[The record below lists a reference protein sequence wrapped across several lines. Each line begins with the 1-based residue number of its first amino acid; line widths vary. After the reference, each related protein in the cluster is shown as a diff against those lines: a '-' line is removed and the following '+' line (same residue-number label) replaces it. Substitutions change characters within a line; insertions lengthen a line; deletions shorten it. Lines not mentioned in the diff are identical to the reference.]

1 MEVKCREC
9 SVIRLARCYSVYR
22 KTMRL
27 LFRLGL
33 LLAGAV
39 STSYAGQRVVEDA
52 GRLILEDSSGTRTV
66 LTKGGHDSDPW
77 TSPDGRSVLFI
88 RHAPDDV
95 FQTSVYE
102 LTLPTQALHLI
113 YAGPARYEGRESS
126 YFGRPEFDDS
136 HETLYLLSSE
146 AATFGTLFSV
156 RLADGTARM
165 ISDRVVSYDVV
176 GCGKF
181 HGDLIAL
188 KRFDSDILGLPYFL
202 YWLYSASGEDL
213 GLAGAGELDEGE
225 LLAGFCDGL
234 QPIEPLPPSVTIIP
248 TDAIS
253 VSASEMERRLITRV
267 EPNYPAQALSDR
279 LEGEIH
285 LKIRVGADGTVQEAH
300 LISGQPQ
307 LVAAAVAAVKQ
318 WKYRPVIASGH
329 PVAVETSVTVKFRLP
344 HADK

>member
-1 MEVKCREC
+1 
-9 SVIRLARCYSVYR
+9 
-22 KTMRL
+22 
-27 LFRLGL
+27 
-33 LLAGAV
+33 
-39 STSYAGQRVVEDA
+39 
-52 GRLILEDSSGTRTV
+52 
-66 LTKGGHDSDPW
+66 
-77 TSPDGRSVLFI
+77 
-88 RHAPDDV
+88 
-95 FQTSVYE
+95 
-102 LTLPTQALHLI
+102 LI